1 MKREVVKRLGV
12 WSVQWYSF
20 DDVNTN
26 KINEEEIVTK
36 DAYIL
41 FYQKSSLSPSSS
53 SDSGL

>member
-53 SDSGL
+53 IDSGL